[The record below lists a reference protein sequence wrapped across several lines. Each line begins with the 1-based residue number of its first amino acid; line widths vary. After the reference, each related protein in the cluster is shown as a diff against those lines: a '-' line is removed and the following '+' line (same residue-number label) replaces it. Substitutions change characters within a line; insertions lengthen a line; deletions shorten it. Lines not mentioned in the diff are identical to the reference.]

1 MLMAAAGIGR
11 THGDHMKKD
20 DKLEA
25 TYPYDVSKSASDI
38 ICQSYSKTYSLKSF
52 FN

>member
-25 TYPYDVSKSASDI
+25 MDHLEFI
-38 ICQSYSKTYSLKSF
+38 
-52 FN
+52 